1 MAKFLAGAVLVL
13 ILAAI
18 AFFVWSRVNA
28 SHQEDMQAQIDSL
41 TKQVSQ
47 LTAENTRLKTEI
59 AKLQTEEQN
68 LAAQNDE
75 LRKAI
80 GSVKATGKLP
90 PNIEMELNPPK

>member
-1 MAKFLAGAVLVL
+1 MGKFLAGAVLVL
-13 ILAAI
+13 IAAAI
-18 AFFVWSRVNA
+18 AFFVWSRVNEA
-28 SHQEDMQAQIDSL
+28 RQEEMQSQMSVL

-47 LTAENTRLKTEI
+47 LGVENTRLKAEL
-59 AKLQTEEQN
+59 AKVQSEEQN

-90 PNIEMELNPPK
+90 PDIEKELNPPK